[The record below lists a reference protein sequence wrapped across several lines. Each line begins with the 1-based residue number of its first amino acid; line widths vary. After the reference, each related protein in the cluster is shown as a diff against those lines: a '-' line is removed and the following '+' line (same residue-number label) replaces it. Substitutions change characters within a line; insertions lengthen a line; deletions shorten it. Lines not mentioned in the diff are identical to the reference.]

1 MASYQTAS
9 DAQAAIEA
17 HPLCAQFMSTPG
29 SFVVFYPDTY
39 KMPGGAA
46 VQRGMDDLAALNM
59 LYDRI
64 EQFWQAQRLQVSA
77 QQ

>member
-17 HPLCAQFMSTPG
+17 HPACAQFMSTPG
-29 SFVVFYPDTY
+29 SYVVYYPAAY
-39 KMPGGAA
+39 VIPGGAS
-46 VQRGMDDLAALNM
+46 VRVGVDPLASLNL

-64 EQFWQAQRLQVSA
+64 DAFWQAQRLQVTE
-77 QQ
+77 